1 MAQRVDVQYIRFYT
15 QGNTAKRIAPAVTG
29 SVTGQL
35 PQMKKRKVQRI
46 YIDPV
51 ALLGI
56 TVAAVMLVMM
66 AVGVSRLLAE
76 QDKTAAMQTYVEQ
89 LQAENE
95 SLQAKYD
102 AGCDLETVRKTALAL
117 GMIPQDAAERVSIE
131 VEDVRQQTAEQVSLW
146 QRIGTFL
153 TGLFA

>member
-15 QGNTAKRIAPAVTG
+15 QGNTAKRIAPAMTG
-29 SVTGQL
+29 NITGQL
-35 PQMKKRKVQRI
+35 PQMKKRKLQRI

-56 TVAAVMLVMM
+56 AVAAVMLVMM
-66 AVGVSRLLAE
+66 AVGVSRLMVE
-76 QDKTAAMQTYVEQ
+76 QDKTVAMQTYVEQ

-102 AGCDLETVRKTALAL
+102 AGCDLETVQKTALAL
-117 GMIPQDAAERVSIE
+117 GMIPQNSAERVSIE
-131 VEDVRQQTAEQVSLW
+131 VECIQQQTMEQVSLL

>member
-15 QGNTAKRIAPAVTG
+15 QGNTAKRIAPALTD
-29 SVTGQL
+29 SITGQL
-35 PQMKKRKVQRI
+35 PQVKKRKLQRI

-56 TVAAVMLVMM
+56 TVATVMLIMM
-66 AVGVSRLLAE
+66 AVGVTRLLAE
-76 QDKTAAMQTYVEQ
+76 QDKTAAMQAYVEQ

-102 AGCDLETVRKTALAL
+102 AGYDLETVEKTALAL
-117 GMIPQDAAERVSIE
+117 GMIPWEAAQRVPIE
-131 VEDVRQQTAEQVSLW
+131 VESSRQQTVEQVSLW

>member
-15 QGNTAKRIAPAVTG
+15 QGNTAKRIAPTVTG
-29 SVTGQL
+29 SITGQL
-35 PQMKKRKVQRI
+35 PQIKKRKVHRV
-46 YIDPV
+46 YVDPV

-66 AVGVSRLLAE
+66 AVGVSRLMTE
-76 QDKTAAMQTYVEQ
+76 QDKTATMQAYVEQ

-117 GMIPQDAAERVSIE
+117 GMIPQEAAQRISIE
-131 VEDVRQQTAEQVSLW
+131 VDCTQQQTMEQVSLW

-153 TGLFA
+153 TALFA